1 MIDFVRDTLPFLY
14 NISEQ
19 KLLVGSII
27 TIFVLGLIATRDLFI
42 SVGWIVLSAIIYGVT
57 YYFLDGF
64 KLVDAVSVLLFG
76 IIVLV
81 IISLISG
88 IVMTITNKIKVKAKA
103 ERIAREEAEEAERI
117 AREEAEEAER
127 IAREEAE
134 EAERIAR
141 KEAQEAERER
151 QEKICP
157 ACGAE
162 DAIHRLKDADIWKP
176 YVFKGMTTIKG
187 RRMEYFQRTVDRIKG
202 CNQCDYREVIKSDT
216 YDYTVREM
224 ADDGYECPKCDTKNA
239 IYLKGVE
246 VKDRYASSREVEE
259 TTSRG
264 SKTRYI
270 KVMKILEEETY
281 ACKNCDFTSVASVA
295 KDLE

>member
-42 SVGWIVLSAIIYGVT
+42 SVGWIVLSAIIYGIT

-88 IVMTITNKIKVKAKA
+88 IIMAIKNKIKAKA
-103 ERIAREEAEEAERI
+103 EVK
-117 AREEAEEAER
+117 
-127 IAREEAE
+127 
-134 EAERIAR
+134 RIAR
-141 KEAQEAERER
+141 KEAEKAERER

-176 YVFKGMTTIKG
+176 YVFKGMTTING

-224 ADDGYECPKCDTKNA
+224 ADNGYECPKCDTKNA

-264 SKTRYI
+264 SKTRYV

-281 ACKNCDFTSVASVA
+281 MCKNCDFTSVASVA
-295 KDLE
+295 KDLD

>member
-88 IVMTITNKIKVKAKA
+88 IIMAIKNKIKA
-103 ERIAREEAEEAERI
+103 ERIEREKAEEAERI
-117 AREEAEEAER
+117 EREKAEKAERVAREEAE
-127 IAREEAE
+127 
-134 EAERIAR
+134 
-141 KEAQEAERER
+141 EAERER

-224 ADDGYECPKCDTKNA
+224 ADNGYECPKCDTKNA

>member
-19 KLLVGSII
+19 KLLVGSVI

-76 IIVLV
+76 IIALV

-88 IVMTITNKIKVKAKA
+88 IVMTITNKIKAKAKA

-117 AREEAEEAER
+117 ERKKAEKAER
-127 IAREEAE
+127 IAREKAE
-134 EAERIAR
+134 
-141 KEAQEAERER
+141 EAERER

-176 YVFKGMTTIKG
+176 YVFKGMTTSNG

-224 ADDGYECPKCDTKNA
+224 ADNGYECPKCDTKNA

-270 KVMKILEEETY
+270 KVMKMLEEETY
-281 ACKNCDFTSVASVA
+281 ACRNCDFTSVATLT
-295 KDLE
+295 KELN

>member
-1 MIDFVRDTLPFLY
+1 MIDFVRDMLPFLY
-14 NISEQ
+14 GISEQ
-19 KLLVGSII
+19 KLLIGSII
-27 TIFVLGLIATRDLFI
+27 TIFILGLIATRDFVI
-42 SVGWIVLSAIIYGVT
+42 SIGWIVLSAIIYGIT

-88 IVMTITNKIKVKAKA
+88 IIMAIKNKIKAKA
-103 ERIAREEAEEAERI
+103 EVKRIAREEAEEAERI
-117 AREEAEEAER
+117 AREEAE
-127 IAREEAE
+127 
-134 EAERIAR
+134 
-141 KEAQEAERER
+141 EAERER

-224 ADDGYECPKCDTKNA
+224 ADDGYACPKCDTKNA
-239 IYLKGVE
+239 IYLKNVE
-246 VKDRYASSREVEE
+246 VKERYASSREVEE

-281 ACKNCDFTSVASVA
+281 MCKNCDFTSVASVS